1 MYRTLYRDALLV
13 DDKQRSVGVFC
24 VGFHNWLNGKAQA
37 LFIGEYAQ
45 SKSIIARQKRYI
57 EKALGFTAQMEGET
71 YITFGVATVSDT
83 VLSLSMALLPEENAK
98 ALSGH

>member
-1 MYRTLYRDALLV
+1 MIDTTLGSKVMGSTLNVNAKFAEKMYRTLYRDALLV

-71 YITFGVATVSDT
+71 YITLV
-83 VLSLSMALLPEENAK
+83 
-98 ALSGH
+98 